1 MAVVRTQDKTFEAI
15 VVTDDAGADI
25 SESITFAEPTKICS
39 VQVEKPA
46 AGTLTVQVVTVGG
59 PTTLLGSC
67 TLVAADTTFYTNDE
81 NPLLAST
88 IDSLLITSTG
98 TGAGTSVAII
108 AQNMMNNTGR
118 TY

>member
-25 SESITFAEPTKICS
+25 SESITFTEPTKICS

-46 AGTLTVQVVTVGG
+46 AGTLTVEVVSVGG
-59 PTTLLGSC
+59 PTTLLGAC
-67 TLVAADTTFYTNDE
+67 TLAIADTTFFANDIS
-81 NPLLAST
+81 PVLSST

-98 TGAGTSVAII
+98 TGAGTSIAII
-108 AQNMMNNTGR
+108 AQNLMNNTGR